1 MLIQISRRN
10 SWAELV
16 HCKLINMLT
25 NMFYEVSD
33 VSTTSPTFLVDQV
46 DVIGGIEFVFIEL
59 VISNS
64 REGRRNLYLVLF
76 DYVVHEI
83 NESCIANGI
92 SEYSNDEIQPIASL
106 LTLADA
112 PEALHISVKLGIEG
126 IGDILRRS
134 ISAALPRYSNSERL
148 NMVGHHKI
156 NLSF

>member
-1 MLIQISRRN
+1 MQYIFRNCLILCSVIFTKYL
-10 SWAELV
+10 ELV
-16 HCKLINMLT
+16 CFSLHI
-25 NMFYEVSD
+25 
-33 VSTTSPTFLVDQV
+33 Q
-46 DVIGGIEFVFIEL
+46 L

-83 NESCIANGI
+83 NESCTSSGN

-126 IGDILRRS
+126 IGDILKRS
-134 ISAALPRYSNSERL
+134 ISAALPRYSNSDRL
-148 NMVGHHKI
+148 NTVITK
-156 NLSF
+156 LSVVIH

>member
-1 MLIQISRRN
+1 MVLLHTQ
-10 SWAELV
+10 
-16 HCKLINMLT
+16 
-25 NMFYEVSD
+25 
-33 VSTTSPTFLVDQV
+33 
-46 DVIGGIEFVFIEL
+46 L

-83 NESCIANGI
+83 NESCIASGI

-148 NMVGHHKI
+148 NMVATIHAHFCDYLKKI
-156 NLSF
+156 FCLYLSFIYMFFCSSWRRSWRNLMHF